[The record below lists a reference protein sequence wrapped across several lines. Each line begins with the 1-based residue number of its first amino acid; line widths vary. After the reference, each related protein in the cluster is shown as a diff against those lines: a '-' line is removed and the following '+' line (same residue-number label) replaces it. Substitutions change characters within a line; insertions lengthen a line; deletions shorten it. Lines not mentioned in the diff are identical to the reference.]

1 MPDTDSFRGFDLSV
15 FQPKSTAVLRDDTQ
29 RPISAEDL
37 VDGSGFCAGG
47 APPPAPAAD
56 GDQPPMPPPAG
67 TPLIAGGVGLQMTEC
82 DVVNRIGPPERVE
95 IGQNERSERT
105 ATLTYI
111 RGARPGIY
119 GFVGGR
125 LATIERAPEPPPA
138 QRPARPQ
145 RPAQKRAAR

>member
-1 MPDTDSFRGFDLSV
+1 
-15 FQPKSTAVLRDDTQ
+15 
-29 RPISAEDL
+29 
-37 VDGSGFCAGG
+37 
-47 APPPAPAAD
+47 
-56 GDQPPMPPPAG
+56 MPPPAG

-145 RPAQKRAAR
+145 RPAQKRAVR